1 MSKIVYEEN
10 INKVMNNIVLF
21 KDRAYCCG
29 CGACWASCPRNAI
42 SMVEDEYGCK
52 YPIINESICIKCGK
66 CLKMCK
72 YQNVKSGKNP
82 IVAYAAKTKNEQIL
96 NKSASGG
103 IFASLAYEIIALGG
117 YVAGAVLEFN
127 QNQKITVHH
136 ILSNNKGNIELM
148 QGSKY
153 VQSDAWRC
161 YKEVIQIVKSGKQVL
176 FCGTPCQVDA
186 IKQITGNPDNLI
198 TIDLICH
205 GVPPARMLQDYL
217 KVMGKTLGGH
227 ITGFQFR
234 DKTCH
239 KEWTSKIT
247 IKKGKK
253 EKNYFIPSRF
263 VSFYKYFLESVIYR
277 ENCYTCPY
285 ANLKRVADL
294 TIGDFWGIEQYHKDD
309 LGRDTNGWSCVL
321 INTKKGKDF
330 FDMHGSGIQK
340 FLSKAEWIE
349 KNNHQLRHQ
358 SMKNEQ
364 RKNVLDSY
372 KNHGYK
378 KVEHRYRKRNGG
390 KFKYYYRLF
399 KEIYYNSKQ

>member
-309 LGRDTNGWSCVL
+309 LERV
-321 INTKKGKDF
+321 
-330 FDMHGSGIQK
+330 
-340 FLSKAEWIE
+340 
-349 KNNHQLRHQ
+349 
-358 SMKNEQ
+358 
-364 RKNVLDSY
+364 
-372 KNHGYK
+372 
-378 KVEHRYRKRNGG
+378 
-390 KFKYYYRLF
+390 
-399 KEIYYNSKQ
+399 